1 MGNPKASASRLHH
14 RTVFTSTM
22 DRTFAFLV
30 CLAVSI
36 GHASASSVAWLG
48 ATRLTSLKTSTAA
61 GHLVFYF
68 TPSVTVANNGIVT
81 LTSSEAIWSADGAT
95 TCTAKDGGSGGTTR
109 AVTGSVVSGTQK
121 IIKVT
126 MGADLTATQVAE
138 ITCTSNL
145 ANNGATA
152 QAVTFDIETSTDTG
166 KLSAQTGYTLVAAA
180 SPTWGAATVGGAY

>member
-48 ATRLTSLKTSTAA
+48 ATRLTSLKTSTA
-61 GHLVFYF
+61 GGNLVFYF
-68 TPSVTVANNGIVT
+68 TPSVTVANTNVVT
-81 LTSSEAIWSADGAT
+81 LTSSEAIWTADGAST

-109 AVTGSVVSGTQK
+109 
-121 IIKVT
+121 
-126 MGADLTATQVAE
+126 
-138 ITCTSNL
+138 
-145 ANNGATA
+145 
-152 QAVTFDIETSTDTG
+152 
-166 KLSAQTGYTLVAAA
+166 
-180 SPTWGAATVGGAY
+180 